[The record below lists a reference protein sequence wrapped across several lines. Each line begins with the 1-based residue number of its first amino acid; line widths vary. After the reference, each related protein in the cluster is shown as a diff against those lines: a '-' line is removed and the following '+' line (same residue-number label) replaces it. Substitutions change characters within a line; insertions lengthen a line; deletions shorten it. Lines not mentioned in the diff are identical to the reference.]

1 MRHSTLPKSPARL
14 VRLAFLSLAYVAAA
28 GVASIVAKPMAWGQ
42 ASSSQPAQPA
52 AVPKPEPD
60 MIVFT
65 NGDRLTGTLEKGVGD
80 SVTFKS
86 DMAGEITIPLAKIK
100 ELRANGNFALL
111 RKDTKTPTTNVQI
124 GTVGYEDGKVV
135 LTSKIGT
142 EEVTAANVDFLID
155 ETTYEK
161 EVAPV
166 GGRFNDKKLLHGW
179 NGSLTGGAAI
189 VRSTQNNSTYTAAVA
204 LTRTIP
210 TVDFLPPKDRTIV
223 GLTETYGKLTQPAI
237 PETSP
242 PTVASVTMTNIFHA
256 GFEQDEYFTPTVYAL
271 GNTTFD
277 HDYAQGLNLQQVY
290 GGGVGWAVLKDKVQ
304 ELDVKAQLQY
314 EKQTFQTAASNQNLI
329 GATVSESYTRKLP
342 RNIVFTETADAL
354 PAFNNSNAY
363 SANATAG
370 VMLPVWKRFNL
381 SFTTT
386 DNFLNNPS
394 VGYKKNSFQFVTGVT
409 YTLK

>member
-60 MIVFT
+60 VIVFT

-290 GGGVGWAVLKDKVQ
+290 GGGVGWAVIKDKIQ

-314 EKQTFQTAASNQNLI
+314 EKQTFQTASSNQNLI

>member
-60 MIVFT
+60 VIVFT

-100 ELRANGNFALL
+100 DLRANGNFALL

-290 GGGVGWAVLKDKVQ
+290 GGGVGWAVIKDKIQ

-314 EKQTFQTAASNQNLI
+314 EKQTFQTALSNQNLI

>member
-60 MIVFT
+60 VIVFT

>member
-290 GGGVGWAVLKDKVQ
+290 GGGVGWAVVKDKVQ

>member
-60 MIVFT
+60 VIVFT

-314 EKQTFQTAASNQNLI
+314 EKQTFQTASSNQNLI